1 MEPRTLHTPTLPPA
15 TGRPLLLVVY
25 TLILLATRWLATPA
39 AAAPTA
45 REEALVAVASN
56 FAEPAAELAKLFEA
70 ETTYTVTLTPG
81 ATGKHYTQI
90 VNGAPFDLFLSADDE
105 RTAQLEKDGKVL
117 PGTRF
122 VYAVGRLALW
132 SPKPGFVDPEG
143 KILQTDSY
151 TRLAIA
157 SPDLAPYGAAAR
169 QVLVKLGAWEKAE
182 KRLVFGTNIAQAYQ
196 FVESG
201 NAEMGFVAWSQLKR
215 LPPDKRGSFWL
226 VPAGMHDPIRQEAV
240 LLRDTP
246 PARAFLTFLRTPR
259 ARLLIAS
266 HGYDL
271 PPAAGSTP

>member
-1 MEPRTLHTPTLPPA
+1 MEPRTLHTPTLRHA
-15 TGRPLLLVVY
+15 TGRAFLLIVY
-25 TLILLATRWLATPA
+25 TLVLLAAGWLNAT
-39 AAAPTA
+39 AAAPA
-45 REEALVAVASN
+45 KGEALVAVASN
-56 FAEPAAELAKLFEA
+56 FAEPAADLVKLFEA

-90 VNGAPFDLFLSADDE
+90 LNGAPFDLFLSADDD

-132 SPKPGFVDPEG
+132 SPRPGFVDPEG

-151 TRLAIA
+151 SRLAIA
-157 SPDLAPYGAAAR
+157 SPDLAPYGEAAR

-182 KRLVFGTNIAQAYQ
+182 KRLVFGTNIAQCYQ

-201 NAEMGFVAWSQLKR
+201 NADMGFIAWSQIKR
-215 LPPDKRGSFWL
+215 LPPDNRGSFWL
-226 VPAGMHDPIRQEAV
+226 VPGPMHDPISQEAV
-240 LLRDTP
+240 LLRDNP
-246 PARAFLTFLRTPR
+246 AARAFLDFLRTPR
-259 ARLLIAS
+259 ARRLIAD

-271 PPAAGSTP
+271 PPEAGSTP